1 MVELLKN
8 NSPTQSRVPAA
19 RGVEV
24 HTSNWKTSCPHCEI
38 ERLVRDLDE
47 VREDV
52 LTYLKAK
59 KEGALFKS
67 KRTKNQAAS
76 SMDYPTLY
84 KAVDLGVASSSI
96 EILGNW
102 IEGLW
107 PFLILQRTSK
117 LPPCTHDKVQ
127 IRVRCPQHVNTP
139 LASKSNPPP
148 SSATENTDSVT
159 ILFDSKCPWCHA
171 QAYAREKATLAQK
184 VIGYIRQKTQSDRAD
199 AEKRRSMDRVNTAM
213 AQLFDKEAFLYD
225 KLADEL
231 EKIWPELHSLCEQF
245 GQTRAGSP
253 ELHTQNVRGNK
264 RDLFCAS
271 LLPGQSAAGR
281 VKRLMS
287 AVSRFIS

>member
-8 NSPTQSRVPAA
+8 NSPTQSLVPAA
-19 RGVEV
+19 HGVEV
-24 HTSNWKTSCPHCEI
+24 RARNWKTSCPHCEI
-38 ERLVRDLDE
+38 ERLVRGLDE
-47 VREDV
+47 AKEDV
-52 LTYLKAK
+52 LTYFKAK
-59 KEGALFKS
+59 KEGALLQS
-67 KRTKNQAAS
+67 ERTKNQAAS
-76 SMDYPTLY
+76 SMDCPTLY

-127 IRVRCPQHVNTP
+127 IRVRCPQHVNTS
-139 LASKSNPPP
+139 LVSKSNPPP
-148 SSATENTDSVT
+148 SSSTENTDSVA
-159 ILFDSKCPWCHA
+159 ILFDSDCPWCHA

-184 VIGYIRQKTQSDRAD
+184 VIGYIRQKAQSDRAD
-199 AEKRRSMDRVNTAM
+199 AEKRRSMDQVNTVM
-213 AQLFDKEAFLYD
+213 AQLFDKEAFLYE

-245 GQTRAGSP
+245 RQTRAGSP
-253 ELHTQNVRGNK
+253 KLHTQTVTGNE
-264 RDLFCAS
+264 RDLFCAPV
-271 LLPGQSAAGR
+271 LPGQSASGK

-287 AVSRFIS
+287 AVSRFIG